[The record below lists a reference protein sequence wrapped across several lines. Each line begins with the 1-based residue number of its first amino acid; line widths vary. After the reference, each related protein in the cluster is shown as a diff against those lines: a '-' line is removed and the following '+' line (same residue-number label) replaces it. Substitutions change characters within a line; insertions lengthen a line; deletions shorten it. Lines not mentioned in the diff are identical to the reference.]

1 MKTMEERSK
10 HNREIKRTWNK
21 LYTNEYI
28 DERQA
33 LANAAQLGLFDN
45 TPSQAASKC
54 SDVELVQL
62 PSPRTSKCSP
72 KTKLANNIF
81 SWRKMYNHDLH
92 PGTYFF
98 ECLGTELS
106 TLLSQTQAGIR
117 QRTACAVRCIHAHS
131 SSLQVIQKDPAVCH
145 GTHRLPL
152 GDRSLC
158 PDVQKRWE
166 NRKGNRG
173 KISEENNFSESLG
186 PN

>member
-1 MKTMEERSK
+1 MKGKHLQTRPSLGFLITPQARLRRSALTSNLSNSHLLARPNARLK
-10 HNREIKRTWNK
+10 PNLPTTSFR
-21 LYTNEYI
+21 
-28 DERQA
+28 DERC
-33 LANAAQLGLFDN
+33 
-45 TPSQAASKC
+45 TIMI
-54 SDVELVQL
+54 
-62 PSPRTSKCSP
+62 
-72 KTKLANNIF
+72 IF
-81 SWRKMYNHDLH
+81 ILH